1 MARRTRTR
9 YRTKVKRV
17 YSRAR
22 GGSMKPLING
32 AMAGVAAEAG
42 QKFLG
47 QYGVPLG
54 VGAVGFLKNDST
66 LKTIAGLQIGSIIG
80 DMIPYIGG
88 GGSTMGGVY

>member
-1 MARRTRTR
+1 
-9 YRTKVKRV
+9 
-17 YSRAR
+17 
-22 GGSMKPLING
+22 MKPLING